1 MKNNTFINW
10 TNSQFPNPKDFSQ
23 ILGIREE
30 DELIETFYKKLKF
43 KNTKQKQKIKSE
55 NRIKNTNI
63 DIKFHKDFINLSD

>member
-23 ILGIREE
+23 QLGITEE

-43 KNTKQKQKIKSE
+43 KNTKQKQKIKKLDKIE
-55 NRIKNTNI
+55 INVEFKNI
-63 DIKFHKDFINLSD
+63 DVDFY

>member
-1 MKNNTFINW
+1 MKNNKFINW

-23 ILGIREE
+23 ILGIIEE

-55 NRIKNTNI
+55 NRMNKNNI
-63 DIKFHKDFINLSD
+63 DITFHTDFINLSD